1 MRRGKPPARAGPQR
15 QGELSRG
22 KRGGA
27 SVRALFFVPEAKT
40 PPRGNLAA
48 GRRRRKGKR
57 SDGSRRKNG
66 GAGEGRGDNGEECEN
81 GGAGARRRG
90 MAGKN
95 VKTTAQVQGE
105 GQAGAAQDGAYDRIF
120 RAVRGTKDTGNLL
133 VSKHLLQVRANF
145 TKLLQKMQNSETSFC
160 YSNDAGGKARPPHGR
175 RQRHS
180 LLINFFLR
188 YPPRSCA
195 AGIVFGTEER
205 HKTVQG
211 QGEEGERVLGAG
223 IFCAE
228 KGKTVKSRQIF

>member
-27 SVRALFFVPEAKT
+27 SVRALFFVPEAKA

-48 GRRRRKGKR
+48 GRRRRKKK
-57 SDGSRRKNG
+57 DGQTG
-66 GAGEGRGDNGEECEN
+66 TD
-81 GGAGARRRG
+81 
-90 MAGKN
+90 
-95 VKTTAQVQGE
+95 VKTAVQVQGE

-211 QGEEGERVLGAG
+211 QGEEGERVFGAG